1 MDQASPALRTK
12 SKRQRLDDSAVT
24 EIIGYRL
31 RRAQVSV
38 FQEFMARFAD
48 FEMRPSEYSVMAL
61 IARNPGSKQI
71 EIAKA
76 LGIKRANFVALI
88 NALAARG
95 LVDRRQPANDR
106 RSHALF
112 LTPAGQEMMTRLDAV
127 QARFE
132 ADCVARLGGPEA
144 RQQLMDLL
152 ARLTIGTP

>member
-1 MDQASPALRTK
+1 MDQASP
-12 SKRQRLDDSAVT
+12 
-24 EIIGYRL
+24 
-31 RRAQVSV
+31 
-38 FQEFMARFAD
+38 
-48 FEMRPSEYSVMAL
+48 AL

-88 NALAARG
+88 NSLAARG

-112 LTPAGQEMMTRLDAV
+112 LTPEGQDMMTSLDAV

-144 RQQLMDLL
+144 RQQLIDLL
-152 ARLTIGTP
+152 ARLTIATP

>member
-1 MDQASPALRTK
+1 MDQTSPTLRAKPT
-12 SKRQRLDDSAVT
+12 RQRLDDGAVT

-31 RRAQVSV
+31 RRAQIQV

-48 FEMRPSEYSVMAL
+48 FDMRPSEYSVLAL
-61 IARNPGSKQI
+61 IASNPGSKQI

-88 NALAARG
+88 NTLEARG

-112 LTPAGQEMMTRLDAV
+112 LTAAGEAMMVTLDAA
-127 QARFE
+127 QAAFE

-144 RQQLMDLL
+144 RDQLMGLL
-152 ARLTIGTP
+152 ARLTDSAD